1 MKNLKQGILTVILIA
16 AGSSL
21 FALDVPEMKGRVNDQ
36 ASLLSVSR
44 QKELESYLAGLEEA
58 TGVQMALLTIPS
70 LKGESLEDFS
80 IRVVDRWQLGDSEE
94 DNGVL
99 LLVSLKERAIR
110 LEVGYGLEAV
120 LTDAKSGMIIREVIA
135 PYFRQGDYAS
145 GVLSGVQFI
154 GNLVSGGDMVTP
166 VRISGSDKTS
176 SSRSLPVNFFIIL
189 IIIFLNGFGRFGRR
203 GGLLRMLF
211 WGSLL
216 NSSSR
221 YRGGYSRGWSS
232 GGSSFGGGFG
242 GGGFS
247 GGGGGFGGGGA
258 SGGW

>member
-1 MKNLKQGILTVILIA
+1 MIKLKQVLLTVLFLGA
-16 AGSSL
+16 AFSL
-21 FALDVPEMKGRVNDQ
+21 PALDVPEMKGRVNDQ
-36 ASLLSVSR
+36 ASLLSLSR
-44 QKELESYLAGLEEA
+44 QKELESYLAGLEES

-70 LKGESLEDFS
+70 LKGDSLEEFS
-80 IRVVDRWQLGDSEE
+80 IRVVDQWQLGSREE

-99 LLVSLKERAIR
+99 LLVSLKERMIR
-110 LEVGYGLEAV
+110 IEVGYGLEAV
-120 LTDAKSGMIIREVIA
+120 LTDAKSGMIIREVIS

-145 GVLSGVQFI
+145 GILAGVQFM
-154 GNLVSGGDMVTP
+154 GNLVSGGENISP
-166 VRISGSDKTS
+166 VKISGSRTTS
-176 SSRSLPVNFFIIL
+176 SSRSLPINFFIIL
-189 IIIFLNGFGRFGRR
+189 FILLLNGFGRFGRR

-216 NSSSR
+216 SGSSR
-221 YRGGYSRGWSS
+221 HRGGYGGWSS
-232 GGSSFGGGFG
+232 GGGGGFGGGFG